1 MAGELPSTLLAFAPI
16 APALAAGA
24 VAIAGARGL
33 MEARARVVAGGAAA
47 ASALVVAWATL
58 PALRGVARVAWGYGV
73 GRAGWVDLRFALVAD
88 RWSALV
94 SVTAMIIATAAC
106 ALAAPGPR
114 GRAVAVG
121 SLLGGAATVLGALAD
136 GAPLTLMALELAGAA
151 TLVAGAGAPAW
162 AFGARRLAAL
172 SLLAL
177 AAVVALPAGALG
189 GGLHVQR
196 APASRGEIEVT
207 DPSDARVEI
216 ETADRREA
224 RPAPLSGPIAAPAR
238 VTVAAAPASTSFAV
252 GAGERVTVS
261 PLGASTTYRVL
272 AAQRALGEERNV
284 RPGIGWW
291 LVVVAALSGLAAA
304 AALDD
309 GERGAGARAA
319 RAGLAALGG
328 PLLAVSM
335 AERLASAGALSGR
348 APLVLVAACAG
359 AAAIAARGGPAP
371 SAGLAR
377 AALFAVARGA
387 RDLDER
393 VIDAAIGAAGSLLRV
408 GSGAAA
414 IADAALFERPFDR
427 AEAALTRL
435 REGRPRGG
443 GAAP

>member
-1 MAGELPSTLLAFAPI
+1 MATAGSGHVPST
-16 APALAAGA
+16 
-24 VAIAGARGL
+24 VYH
-33 MEARARVVAGGAAA
+33 
-47 ASALVVAWATL
+47 T
-58 PALRGVARVAWGYGV
+58 
-73 GRAGWVDLRFALVAD
+73 
-88 RWSALV
+88 
-94 SVTAMIIATAAC
+94 
-106 ALAAPGPR
+106 
-114 GRAVAVG
+114 VAVG

-272 AAQRALGEERNV
+272 AVFENEHLAMNPSSRVTV
-284 RPGIGWW
+284 RVYLFGV
-291 LVVVAALSGLAAA
+291 LEAEVSRTL
-304 AALDD
+304 
-309 GERGAGARAA
+309 ERGGAIWEVADVTWPT
-319 RAGLAALGG
+319 GE
-328 PLLAVSM
+328 VT
-335 AERLASAGALSGR
+335 
-348 APLVLVAACAG
+348 VL
-359 AAAIAARGGPAP
+359 P
-371 SAGLAR
+371 
-377 AALFAVARGA
+377 
-387 RDLDER
+387 
-393 VIDAAIGAAGSLLRV
+393 
-408 GSGAAA
+408 
-414 IADAALFERPFDR
+414 
-427 AEAALTRL
+427 
-435 REGRPRGG
+435 
-443 GAAP
+443 